1 MVEKEKSTR
10 PLEIVDSTTY
20 RYIIEA
26 LYEKQNIHSYDV
38 EILAR
43 EEDTGLM
50 IILKF
55 GENFSHSKKAFFQYE
70 TLKKLDEDF
79 VKFIDDVTEE
89 CKKVMVA
96 EYFKMMKP

>member
-1 MVEKEKSTR
+1 MVEKEKLTR
-10 PLEIVDSTTY
+10 PLEILDSTIY

-38 EILAR
+38 EILATK
-43 EEDTGLM
+43 EDTGL
-50 IILKF
+50 IITLKF
-55 GENFSHSKKAFFQYE
+55 GENFSHSKKGFFQYE
-70 TLKKLDEDF
+70 SLKELDEDF
-79 VKFIDDVTEE
+79 VKFIDEVTEE